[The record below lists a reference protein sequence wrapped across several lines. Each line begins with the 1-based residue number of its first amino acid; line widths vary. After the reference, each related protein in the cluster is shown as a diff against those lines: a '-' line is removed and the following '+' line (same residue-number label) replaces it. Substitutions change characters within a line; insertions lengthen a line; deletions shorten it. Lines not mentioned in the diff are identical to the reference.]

1 MLKLRIADK
10 DNKLGYVIFDDI
22 RQIVKDGI
30 LVKVHFENSSTF
42 AYGNRVSVYI
52 PFNIGN
58 ADEWGWL
65 DCGVHAEVVDD
76 SVITDAFLEVKDYRS
91 RLGDSEEFVFQI
103 KDNISYDEFKK
114 ELAKAVKKLDKYT
127 YIRKKD
133 STRKSSIRRKSA
145 DTEEKCREI
154 LNQIYGWIKE
164 CYDKYG
170 FDNRVEA
177 SGYMGD
183 ERFNDDAD
191 SMAEQLLD
199 DLSNLPINEPH
210 WKDSY
215 NDMYADIIPDAF
227 DSDSDLI
234 WALHNNKDIVGVL
247 FDAFLYAHT
256 AMCNTNL
263 YGMTVDDV
271 MDEYDPED
279 ILETLEYINQFPLRK
294 MIEEGFLTLNK
305 VHELV
310 SNYNDDISELE
321 KESYKSAES
330 SRRASSRRSFRNR
343 RFLRR

>member
-1 MLKLRIADK
+1 MYNNMGVPPKAEGFVRILQITGTSLGSSGFLRKTEYFETGEKLSLDVFEKEFAEILKEAKDFLDK
-10 DNKLGYVIFDDI
+10 GGY
-22 RQIVKDGI
+22 K
-30 LVKVHFENSSTF
+30 FESSLKRK
-42 AYGNRVSVYI
+42 N
-52 PFNIGN
+52 
-58 ADEWGWL
+58 
-65 DCGVHAEVVDD
+65 
-76 SVITDAFLEVKDYRS
+76 
-91 RLGDSEEFVFQI
+91 
-103 KDNISYDEFKK
+103 FKK
-114 ELAKAVKKLDKYT
+114 
-127 YIRKKD
+127 
-133 STRKSSIRRKSA
+133 SSSIRRKSA
-145 DTEEKCREI
+145 DAEEKCREI

-210 WKDSY
+210 WNDHY

-234 WALHNNKDIVGVL
+234 WALHNNKDTVGVL
-247 FDAFLYAHT
+247 FDAFLYGHT
-256 AMCNTNL
+256 SMCNTNL

>member
-10 DNKLGYVIFDDI
+10 DTKLGYVIFDDI

-42 AYGNRVSVYI
+42 AYGDRVSVYI

-127 YIRKKD
+127 YTRKKD
-133 STRKSSIRRKSA
+133 STRKSSSIRRKSA
-145 DTEEKCREI
+145 DVEEKCREI

-164 CYDKYG
+164 CYNKYG
-170 FDNRVEA
+170 FDNRVEVI
-177 SGYMGD
+177 GYTGD
-183 ERFNDDAD
+183 EWFSEDVNLAF
-191 SMAEQLLD
+191 Q
-199 DLSNLPINEPH
+199 DLSDRLAELPIVKPRWH
-210 WKDSY
+210 DSY
-215 NDMYADIIPDAF
+215 NDSYADIIPDEF

-234 WALHNNKDIVGVL
+234 WALHNYKDKVGVL
-247 FDAFLYAHT
+247 FDAFLYVHT

-271 MDEYDPED
+271 MNEYDPED
-279 ILETLEYINQFPLRK
+279 ILETLEYIIQFPLRK
-294 MIEEGFLTLNK
+294 KIENGFKVLEK
-305 VHELV
+305 VHEHV
-310 SNYNDDISELE
+310 AGYNEFIRDLEEQTPERDDE
-321 KESYKSAES
+321 YF
-330 SRRASSRRSFRNR
+330 SSRRSFRNR
-343 RFLRR
+343 KFLRR